1 MNPFSILFNAS
12 RRKPEEPPMLR
23 AIRTLGRP
31 WRKVSDKR
39 WELREP
45 PLHGYLIRLQAWEF
59 TDRAEFIALADVAID
74 RDWFQRGMAIWL
86 LEENDKLGCGAIRL
100 IDTRDGMV
108 LALGRVCPFPLYS
121 EAALSRV
128 AADLLTE
135 ASRVL
140 QKLIAMEFI
149 GRRSND
155 DGAAA
160 DVSP

>member
-1 MNPFSILFNAS
+1 MFNLFRGLGAKD
-12 RRKPEEPPMLR
+12 REPTTQQ

-31 WRKVSDKR
+31 WRVVSDRR

-45 PLHGYLIRLQAWEF
+45 PLQGYLIRLQAWEF
-59 TDRAEFIALADVAID
+59 IDRAEFVALADVTID

-86 LEENDKLGCGAIRL
+86 LEENDKLGCGSLRL

-108 LALGRVCPFPLYS
+108 LALGRVCPLPLYS
-121 EAALSRV
+121 ETALRRV
-128 AADLLTE
+128 ATELLAET
-135 ASRVL
+135 SRVL

-149 GRRSND
+149 SRRTND

-160 DVSP
+160 GVSR